1 MPKQLQRGHAAK
13 TVTLQV
19 PLATLHVRSVDHML
33 RNAPDTARLRGA
45 IVHNDVTL
53 HARPSHD
60 TVIRRLFSRKEI
72 DAERDAVRVAIATAA
87 ANVTPE
93 RLQRLGLPARLA
105 TDALQQASV
114 GAGRHD
120 VKVAQVRDAVALL
133 AGGSRKRSFKN
144 SPVKSRSSRLV
155 QPGASALPAGAGTRR
170 VLLRRFCADS
180 AVSRDLPALLIQPG
194 DKGVAIASC
203 ILIFKSVALNCILKE
218 IKGGNRNHKQSMR
231 QLRATVEGELLRLFI
246 SRWARAK
253 AAGKISPAVFPWFDA
268 VDWLV
273 GGLYE
278 ARQPRPGDTR
288 SPRSPRIVSPAA
300 PNKPPAP
307 APATP
312 LRVSKPMTTPRRTVS
327 SQSALTDRRAVLP
340 RAATVGPAQ
349 TRPVFSKPSH
359 TLGSRHKTVSA
370 RAWARPAVAG
380 PGRQAISHRLLNQLA
395 SPSRLVGTPVVP
407 ALPAVVSG
415 GTSAQA
421 ATTAPDQTDN
431 APASPL
437 AVAQAAPPRR
447 AATLLDLALQYQA
460 TLDAGIDATES
471 NEDMAS
477 S

>member
-13 TVTLQV
+13 TVTLQI
-19 PLATLHVRSVDHML
+19 PLATLHVRAVDDML
-33 RNAPDTARLRGA
+33 RNAPDKARLRGA
-45 IVHNDVTL
+45 IVQNDVRL
-53 HARPSHD
+53 HAQPGHD
-60 TVIRRLFSRKEI
+60 TVIKRLFSRKEI

-87 ANVTPE
+87 GNVTPE
-93 RLQRLGLPARLA
+93 RLKRLGLPARLA
-105 TDALQQASV
+105 TDTLQQATA

-133 AGGSRKRSFKN
+133 AGSRKRSFKN
-144 SPVKSRSSRLV
+144 SPVRTRSSRLV

-180 AVSRDLPALLIQPG
+180 AVSRDLPALLTLPG
-194 DKGVAIASC
+194 DKGVAVASC

-231 QLRATVEGELLRLFI
+231 QLRATADGELLRLFI
-246 SRWARAK
+246 SRWAKAK

-300 PNKPPAP
+300 PDKAPAP
-307 APATP
+307 APAIP
-312 LRVSKPMTTPRRTVS
+312 LRVSKPVATPRRTVS
-327 SQSALTDRRAVLP
+327 SRSAVTERRVALP
-340 RAATVGPAQ
+340 HAATVGPAQ

-359 TLGSRHKTVSA
+359 TLGSRHQTVST

-380 PGRQAISHRLLNQLA
+380 PGRQAITHRLLNQLA
-395 SPSRLVGTPVVP
+395 SPSRLVGNPVVP
-407 ALPAVVSG
+407 ALPALVSG

-421 ATTAPDQTDN
+421 APTAPDQTDN
-431 APASPL
+431 APAIPP

-447 AATLLDLALQYQA
+447 TATLLDLALQYQA
-460 TLDAGIDATES
+460 TLDAGNDTTES
-471 NEDMAS
+471 NEATPGS
-477 S
+477 